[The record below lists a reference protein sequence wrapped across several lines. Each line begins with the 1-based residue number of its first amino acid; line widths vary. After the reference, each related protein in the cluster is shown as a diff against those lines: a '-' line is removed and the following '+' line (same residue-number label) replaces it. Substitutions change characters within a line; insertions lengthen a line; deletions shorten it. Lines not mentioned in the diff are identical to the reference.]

1 MDFFNLPPLPVS
13 DDDPIFSSRASLEF
27 TDRILE
33 IPGTGVEVAVGGKDK
48 TYDPFATVTPK
59 QFRDLVERL
68 ADYMQVELPQA
79 FPELNKPKDDGIQT
93 LGDNEVP
100 EDYGKVRKRGSKR
113 SVMAFLRKIPG
124 WQGYFTLFYDPLEDE
139 YVVVEND

>member
-33 IPGTGVEVAVGGKDK
+33 IPGTGFEVAVGGKVK
-48 TYDPFATVTPK
+48 AFDPFGTVTPQ

-79 FPELNKPKDDGIQT
+79 FPELNTPKDDGIQR
-93 LGDNEVP
+93 LGDDELP
-100 EDYGKVRKRGSKR
+100 EDFGKVRKRGSKR
-113 SVMAFLRKIPG
+113 SIFSFLRKIPG
-124 WQGYFTLFYDPLEDE
+124 WPSYFQIFYDPLEDE
-139 YVVVEND
+139 YVVVELD